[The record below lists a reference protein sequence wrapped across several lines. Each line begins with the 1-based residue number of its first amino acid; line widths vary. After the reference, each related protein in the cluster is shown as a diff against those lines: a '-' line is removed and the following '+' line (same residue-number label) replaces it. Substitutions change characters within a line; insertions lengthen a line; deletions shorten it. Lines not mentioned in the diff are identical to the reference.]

1 MKKYIYNIIL
11 LFAVV
16 CVSAQVTESDM
27 IEVEGGNFTMGNSSY
42 SRESPTRNVTVS
54 TFYMSKNVIT
64 NAQFAEFLNAYESQ
78 TVKHNEFAGK
88 LMFKEDSWGII
99 NNNGAWQAA
108 TGFEQHPAINVTWY
122 GADAYCK
129 WAGGRLP
136 TEAEWEYAAKGGVN
150 KNVFVYSGS
159 STASTVAWYYNN
171 SGQTNKQVGTKTP
184 NTLGLYDMS
193 GNVYEWCSDWFGH
206 YDDIR
211 ASTINPE
218 GPDSGVSKVIRGGY
232 RSNGVTDLHLT
243 HRESISPDESYNFVG
258 FRLVKNT
265 LTAVNQVIEKPNVL
279 FPNPANQFVRIQS
292 ENEIKNL
299 KIINSEGKMI
309 YNDTIEDKTFSVSNI
324 PNGIYLVLLM
334 NNSNKTIKQ
343 KLVVE
348 R

>member
-1 MKKYIYNIIL
+1 
-11 LFAVV
+11 
-16 CVSAQVTESDM
+16 
-27 IEVEGGNFTMGNSSY
+27 
-42 SRESPTRNVTVS
+42 
-54 TFYMSKNVIT
+54 
-64 NAQFAEFLNAYESQ
+64 
-78 TVKHNEFAGK
+78 
-88 LMFKEDSWGII
+88 
-99 NNNGAWQAA
+99 
-108 TGFEQHPAINVTWY
+108 
-122 GADAYCK
+122 
-129 WAGGRLP
+129 
-136 TEAEWEYAAKGGVN
+136 
-150 KNVFVYSGS
+150 
-159 STASTVAWYYNN
+159 
-171 SGQTNKQVGTKTP
+171 
-184 NTLGLYDMS
+184 MS